1 MAGIEAT
8 AGVPAEPDVIAVMS
22 TMRAMRRL
30 KPDPVPSELLE
41 RLIEAASFA
50 PSSQNQQA
58 AHYIL
63 VTDREQMRRVA
74 AIWQAAAGLYLSA
87 IAIEPP
93 DTTDQAGFDRALA
106 AVRWQSDHFAE
117 TPALVIA
124 CYDMGIVRHVPPG
137 GLVRFLRA
145 VTKLSPSRA
154 IAISRNRGS
163 LLDRTAAGSIYLGV
177 QNILLAARSLGLGA
191 NVSLFPI
198 FFEAELKAALGIPS
212 HVRPYAAIPIGWPVG
227 TFGPVR
233 RRPIDSILHR
243 DRW

>member
-1 MAGIEAT
+1 VAQ
-8 AGVPAEPDVIAVMS
+8 PDVIAVMA

-30 KPDPVPSELLE
+30 KPDPVPADLLE

-63 VTDREQMRRVA
+63 VTDREQMKRVA
-74 AIWQAAAGLYLSA
+74 AIWQAAVQLYLAA
-87 IAIEPP
+87 IATEPP
-93 DTTDQAGFDRALA
+93 DMSDRAVFDRTLEAL
-106 AVRWQSDHFAE
+106 RWQSEHFTD
-117 TPALVIA
+117 TPALVVA
-124 CYDMGIVRHVPPG
+124 CYDMGVVRRVPPG
-137 GLVRFLRA
+137 GLARFLRA
-145 VTKLSPSRA
+145 LTKLSPSRA

-163 LLDRTAAGSIYLGV
+163 ILDRTAAASIYPGV
-177 QNILLAARSLGLGA
+177 QNLLLAARSLGLGA

-198 FFEAELKAALGIPS
+198 FFEPELKAVLGIPR
-212 HVRPYAAIPIGWPVG
+212 HVRPFAAIPIGWPIG

-233 RRPIDSILHR
+233 RRALASILHR